1 MNPNKIFIKP
11 VEVGK
16 CPLCGGK
23 TYSEDNP
30 SDDVTLAEACSEC
43 NWWQN
48 QFLTWEEIKSSDTDK
63 LEVF

>member
-16 CPLCGGK
+16 CPLCGSK

-30 SDDVTLAEACSEC
+30 SDDATLTVACSNC
-43 NWWQN
+43 DWWEN
-48 QFLTWEEIKSSDTDK
+48 QFLTWEEINANNTHE
-63 LEVF
+63 LEAF

>member
-16 CPLCGGK
+16 CPLCGSK

-30 SDDVTLAEACSEC
+30 SDDATLTVACSNC
-43 NWWQN
+43 DWWEN
-48 QFLTWEEIKSSDTDK
+48 QFLTWEEINASNTYE

>member
-16 CPLCGGK
+16 CPLCGSK

-30 SDDVTLAEACSEC
+30 SDDATLTVACSNC
-43 NWWQN
+43 DWWEN
-48 QFLTWEEIKSSDTDK
+48 QFLTWEEINANNTHE

>member
-16 CPLCGGK
+16 CPLCGSK

-30 SDDVTLAEACSEC
+30 SDDATLTIACSNC
-43 NWWQN
+43 DWWEN
-48 QFLTWEEIKSSDTDK
+48 QFLTWEEINANNTHE

>member
-16 CPLCGGK
+16 CPLCGSK

-30 SDDVTLAEACSEC
+30 SDDATLTVACSNC
-43 NWWQN
+43 DWWEN

>member
-1 MNPNKIFIKP
+1 MNPGKIFIKP

-30 SDDVTLAEACSEC
+30 SDDTTLAEVCSEC
-43 NWWQN
+43 DWWQN